1 MVFFA
6 GAVAGGVIGLVAGA
20 LLQRRGGPGLL
31 AGRGFATAVA
41 VAALVVAAVALARS
55 DHSSNRGTATP
66 GTAAP
71 ATIATTTTAAAA
83 TTTTTAAG
91 SPSTGSQSGGPI
103 TVPQVQ
109 TLSRTDAVGMLE
121 RLGLKV
127 SIETLPL
134 SNVPA
139 GFVLSQSPLAGATVP
154 KGTLVTLEVSAP
166 A

>member
-6 GAVAGGVIGLVAGA
+6 GAIAGAVIGLIAGA
-20 LLQRRGGPGLL
+20 LLQRRGGSGFF

-41 VAALVVAAVALARS
+41 VLALVVAAVALARS
-55 DHSSNRGTATP
+55 DHNPSPGTATP
-66 GTAAP
+66 VTAAP
-71 ATIATTTTAAAA
+71 ATAATTTTAAAA
-83 TTTTTAAG
+83 TTTTLAG
-91 SPSTGSQSGGPI
+91 SPTTGSQPGGPI

-109 TLSRTDAVGMLE
+109 TLSRADAVGMLE